1 MKRCIIGEFTS
12 PCDNIQPKKTLG
24 NKITMSVKMLFPNT
38 KASPEVGARRPTSM
52 DIVVLFPAPLCPATP
67 ICGRK

>member
-1 MKRCIIGEFTS
+1 
-12 PCDNIQPKKTLG
+12 
-24 NKITMSVKMLFPNT
+24 MSVKMLFPNT